1 MLLTE
6 YRGLTVSDI
15 TELRRSLAE
24 GGATFAVVKNTL
36 MQRAAAD
43 ASIEDLEALLE
54 GPTAVAFVTGDPV
67 AAAKKV
73 VDAAKKFPALILKG
87 GYMEGKV
94 LSADEAKGLADLD
107 SKEVM
112 LSKFAGLLKGEMS
125 RAASMFVSAQSKF
138 LSLLEAYKEKVP
150 DDSAT
155 EVAPAAEEPS
165 VERLPRRRERK
176 KPADPRKRPQK
187 RARTRPRERQ
197 TWQKH
202 PPPWRSRKPTR
213 CRRREVTVAK
223 MSTDE
228 LLGQF
233 KEMTLLELSEFIKQ
247 FEEAFDVKA
256 AAAGPVMMAA
266 PGGGGAGGGEAE
278 EEQSE
283 FDVVLTG
290 AGDKKPRSSRRCAH
304 SPAWA

>member
-1 MLLTE
+1 MPKAEKIDRVAELKAGIEGSDALLLTE

-24 GGATFAVVKNTL
+24 GGTRFAVVKNTL

-43 ASIEDLEALLE
+43 ASIEDLESLLE
-54 GPTAVAFVTGDPV
+54 GPTAVAFVAGDPV

-112 LSKFAGLLKGEMS
+112 LSKIAGLLKGEMS

-150 DDSAT
+150 DDSVA
-155 EVAPAAEEPS
+155 EAAPAT
-165 VERLPRRRERK
+165 RRPRRGRSARGS
-176 KPADPRKRPQK
+176 
-187 RARTRPRERQ
+187 RASSG
-197 TWQKH
+197 
-202 PPPWRSRKPTR
+202 SR
-213 CRRREVTVAK
+213 A
-223 MSTDE
+223 
-228 LLGQF
+228 
-233 KEMTLLELSEFIKQ
+233 
-247 FEEAFDVKA
+247 
-256 AAAGPVMMAA
+256 
-266 PGGGGAGGGEAE
+266 GAGG
-278 EEQSE
+278 S
-283 FDVVLTG
+283 
-290 AGDKKPRSSRRCAH
+290 
-304 SPAWA
+304 